1 MDLSL
6 TLISLH
12 LLCACFVINLVG
24 TVKKKSERIVT
35 LLSKCR
41 LCCVEALAKNVRE
54 VLLSVKYRVD

>member
-12 LLCACFVINLVG
+12 LLRACLVINFVG
-24 TVKKKSERIVT
+24 TVQKKSERT
-35 LLSKCR
+35 APSLSKCR
-41 LCCVEALAKNVRE
+41 LCCAEGLAKNVRE